1 MDDKKQDTPLTMAT
15 IQAFR
20 KMLDV
25 MEEFIKNTEAEK
37 LMNETEKKMDKES
50 QNI

>member
-1 MDDKKQDTPLTMAT
+1 MDIKTDTPTTLAT

-25 MEEFIKNTEAEK
+25 MEEFVRNTELER
-37 LMNETEKKMDKES
+37 LEDEKES
-50 QNI
+50 DS